1 MYKSALSFA
10 AAGLALALAAPTLPP
25 MLERVRLA
33 EQREAPPP
41 PPALVAATPAPTSA
55 SLGFGDL
62 EIEADAEGQYW
73 VDGFINGERVR
84 FLVDTGAS
92 MVTISSGVASR
103 LGLGETSDSP
113 HYVFQTANGQVSS
126 YGVELT
132 NVEIGSISLDH
143 VAAAVNPN
151 LGDTNLIGANLLR
164 RLSSVEQRDGRL
176 ILRP

>member
-10 AAGLALALAAPTLPP
+10 AAGLALALAAPNLPP
-25 MLERVRLA
+25 MLERARLA
-33 EQREAPPP
+33 EQREAPPAP
-41 PPALVAATPAPTSA
+41 TRVAATPAPTSA
-55 SLGFGDL
+55 ALGFGDL

-73 VDGFINGERVR
+73 VDGFVEGERVR